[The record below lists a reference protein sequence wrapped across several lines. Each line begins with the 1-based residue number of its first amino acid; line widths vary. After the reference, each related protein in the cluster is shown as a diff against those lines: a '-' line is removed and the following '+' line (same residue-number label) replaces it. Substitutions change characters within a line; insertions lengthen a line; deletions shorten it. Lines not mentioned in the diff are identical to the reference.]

1 MENMMREKQINT
13 ILRHIHD
20 LSISPLQSS
29 GVVSMNLNEEQVKYF
44 TFGKDEQNLFA
55 GARYK
60 KVLFALLRDYDEAVK
75 RVENVGLGADGLFDY
90 IDSHF
95 SITNLSESD
104 YGWILGLLPDRD
116 KGNNEAIVDA
126 YYIVL
131 MIQQS
136 IMTDS
141 EQVYQNLF
149 VLASDND
156 RRTEIKNA
164 IASQPS
170 VSVGFGR

>member
-1 MENMMREKQINT
+1 MENMMRKGQINT
-13 ILRHIHD
+13 ILSYIHG

-55 GARYK
+55 GVRYK
-60 KVLFALLRDYDEAVK
+60 KVLYALLRDYDEAVK
-75 RVENVGLGADGLFDY
+75 RMENVELGADGLFNY

-104 YGWILGLLPDRD
+104 YEWIQGLLPNDD
-116 KGNNEAIVDA
+116 KSNNDAVVDA
-126 YYIVL
+126 HYIAL

-136 IMTDS
+136 IMTD
-141 EQVYQNLF
+141 EERVYQNL
-149 VLASDND
+149 VNMANNPSH
-156 RRTEIKNA
+156 RESIKNA
-164 IASQPS
+164 ISNQPS